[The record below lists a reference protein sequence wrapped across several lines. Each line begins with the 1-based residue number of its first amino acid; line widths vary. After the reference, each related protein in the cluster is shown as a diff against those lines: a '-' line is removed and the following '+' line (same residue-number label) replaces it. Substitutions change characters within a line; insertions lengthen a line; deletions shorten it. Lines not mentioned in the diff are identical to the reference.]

1 MYIQL
6 VNYWDKFAFRISV
19 KWGMCVYLWVVI
31 LGPED
36 DDTSDILAEES
47 DDETFCHIDKC
58 EVMEDCLY
66 LFARTDREKEDW

>member
-1 MYIQL
+1 M
-6 VNYWDKFAFRISV
+6 
-19 KWGMCVYLWVVI
+19 VI